1 MGRSS
6 GRFQEVWELGSC
18 GSRTFGGVVV
28 ERPQGFADFAL
39 RYRSATRKAGPDFG
53 PALVSTTSDSTWLE
67 RQMQRHLQEAGA
79 ADGVLD

>member
-18 GSRTFGGVVV
+18 GSRAFGGVVV
-28 ERPQGFADFAL
+28 ERPQGSADFAL
-39 RYRSATRKAGPDFG
+39 HYRGPQKAGPVSAPLSF
-53 PALVSTTSDSTWLE
+53 STTGDSAWLK
-67 RQMQRHLQEAGA
+67 RQVQGHLQEAGA